1 MIALLAMACIK
12 PTPPGLSPAQ
22 ERETLHAQVVQEL
35 EGSQVIYLQAT
46 ILAGSAADPIGQEG
60 VAYLTARMLREGGA
74 GARSSA
80 EVDALLS
87 EMAATVQVIVD
98 KDLVT
103 FRGKALASDADR
115 FVPLFTD
122 MLANPAWDV
131 TRFEQLREQSI
142 QRLGTRLL
150 ADTESLG
157 DAALDS
163 WLNEGH
169 PYGHTVQGR
178 TGALEVLTLEE
189 AQAFYAK
196 AYVREAVTIGIA
208 GDVAAQGALIEGLM
222 ALPVGRRLNPTPRSR
237 PPVEGRALAIIQGS
251 GDSVGWHMGHP
262 IDVDRDHQDY
272 PALLLGLSA
281 FGEHRQSW
289 GTMFQVMRTERGLN
303 YGDYAY
309 LEHYRQVG
317 GSDVQELGTLRLQ
330 PQFSMWLRPIQPEN
344 AAFALKLALTLVEQL
359 VEDGLDS
366 GHFERMQQSLVKRT
380 QTMARD
386 PGRRLG
392 FAVDAAVMGHP
403 NRLEM
408 GPALQALTLEQV
420 NSALRTHVH
429 PDKLKIVGVAPE
441 PESLLATLFED
452 SPTPI
457 VYADVTPSPEQDLLD
472 QRVAASSAQLISGV
486 ILPAQDLFR

>member
-1 MIALLAMACIK
+1 MIALLALACI
-12 PTPPGLSPAQ
+12 PPIPPGPSPAQ
-22 ERETLHAQVVQEL
+22 ERETLHAQVVQEIQ
-35 EGSQVIYLQAT
+35 GSQVVYLQAT
-46 ILAGSAADPIGQEG
+46 IRAGSAADPIGQEG

-103 FRGKALASDADR
+103 LRGKAMASDADR
-115 FVPLFTD
+115 FVPLFSD
-122 MLANPAWDV
+122 MLADPAWDAN
-131 TRFEQLREQSI
+131 RFDQLREQSI
-142 QRLGTRLL
+142 QHLGTSLL
-150 ADTESLG
+150 ADTEGLG
-157 DAALDS
+157 DAALDN

-178 TGALEVLTLEE
+178 TGALEVLTLEQ

-196 AYVREAVTIGIA
+196 AYVRQAVTVGIG
-208 GDVAAQGALIEGLM
+208 GDVAAQGALVDGLM

-237 PPVEGRALAIIQGS
+237 PPVSGRSIAIIQGS

-262 IDVDRDHQDY
+262 IDVGRDHPDY

-317 GSDVQELGTLRLQ
+317 WSATQELGTVRVQ
-330 PQFSMWLRPIQPEN
+330 PQFSMWLRPIQSDN
-344 AAFALKLALTLVEQL
+344 AAFALKLALSLSEQL
-359 VEDGLDS
+359 IEEGLEP

-380 QTMARD
+380 QTLARD
-386 PGRRLG
+386 PGRSLG
-392 FAVDAAVMGHP
+392 FAVDAAAMGHP

-420 NSALRTHVH
+420 NNALRIHVH
-429 PDKLKIVGVAPE
+429 PDKLKIVGVAPD
-441 PESLLATLFED
+441 PEVLLATLLED
-452 SPTPI
+452 SSTPI

-472 QRVAASSAQLISGV
+472 SSVAASSAQLISGV
-486 ILPAQDLFR
+486 VLPAQDLFR